1 MPNDCLTSV
10 IEKLKNRKEIT
21 KGLLGGA
28 FYDLDLGV
36 APGIAE
42 N

>member
-1 MPNDCLTSV
+1 LSN
-10 IEKLKNRKEIT
+10 EFNRKIKEPEKIT

-36 APGIAE
+36 APEIAE

>member
-1 MPNDCLTSV
+1 LSNGF
-10 IEKLKNRKEIT
+10 NRKNIELKKIT

-28 FYDLDLGV
+28 YDLDLGV
-36 APGIAE
+36 APEIAK